1 MISAIILMGGLG
13 LVIGGVL
20 AFASKIF
27 YVYVDP
33 RVTAIEEIL
42 PGANCGGCG
51 YPGCSANAEAIV
63 AGKAS
68 PDSCVAS
75 GTEVAVLI
83 AELMGVTIGEKEPE
97 FSQPG
102 CHYGLEDA
110 DIKYDYEG
118 VKDCRAAALLS
129 GGMKVCNIGCLGFG
143 TCVTACKF
151 GALSMGDD
159 GLPKVDQE
167 KCTGCGACEKICPK
181 NIIRLTSVT
190 RRIIREYT
198 EDECVTP
205 CQRACPAGI
214 DIREYIRLIRNGD
227 HQGAVQKIKERNP
240 FPTVIGRICPAFCEV
255 ECRRQ
260 LVDEAVAINPLKR
273 FVCDIE
279 MTTGKRYFPY
289 KAPATG
295 KKIAVIGGG
304 VEGLSTAFFAAR
316 LGHSPSVFEATSV
329 LGGLL
334 RVAIPEKRLPQHV
347 LDWDID
353 GILEMGV
360 KAKTGV
366 KAGRDFT
373 VAGLLRSGFE
383 AVFTSTGGWDNRV
396 ARGDLHEVENIFPGG
411 YLLIDLLRLDVKK
424 GDRIS
429 CGKNVVLAGGGS
441 MVPSAVRICREL
453 GADSVTVIS
462 RKLPENSSFS
472 KDDLEMIEYNG
483 ASIIYNTGITKI
495 YGEDDKLTQIE
506 YTDLDSGKKH
516 LVNAD
521 SLIVASG
528 RFPEFVFMRTE
539 KPDSDINEISE
550 SMPESSGCSSENREN
565 IPVDAN
571 EPLQWEGTEIYK
583 EPAGSREKGL
593 LSSSDVISGYSAT
606 IIAINGGRRAAASIH
621 KLIYGISLEN
631 PPHLITQQ
639 SIIQGIDRVEGVQIF
654 PRNIMPLAPEGK
666 DNEEYLGFTEEQ
678 ALNEAERCL
687 RCGLICYKRS
697 ETEKESR
704 KEDDVI
710 AAA

>member
-1 MISAIILMGGLG
+1 MIEAIILMGGLG

-51 YPGCSANAEAIV
+51 FPGCSANAEAIV
-63 AGKAS
+63 AGKA
-68 PDSCVAS
+68 PPNSCLAS
-75 GTEVAVLI
+75 GPDVTARI

-110 DIKYDYEG
+110 DIKYNYEG
-118 VKDCRAAALLS
+118 IKDCRAAAILL
-129 GGMKVCNIGCLGFG
+129 GGMKICNIGCLGFG
-143 TCVTACKF
+143 TCVTACRF
-151 GALSMGDD
+151 DALSMGDD

-190 RRIIREYT
+190 RRIMREYT

-214 DIREYIRLIRNGD
+214 DIREYIRLIKNKD
-227 HQGAVQKIKERNP
+227 YQGAVQKIKERNP

-279 MTTGKRYFPY
+279 MNTGKRYFPY
-289 KAPATG
+289 KAPASE
-295 KKIAVIGGG
+295 KKIAIIGGG
-304 VEGLSTAFFAAR
+304 IEGLSTAFFAAR
-316 LGHSPSVFEATSV
+316 LGHSPSVFEATPI

-334 RVAIPEKRLPQHV
+334 RVAIPEKRLPQRV

-373 VAGLLRSGFE
+373 VASLLKSGFD
-383 AVFTSTGGWDNRV
+383 AVFASTGGWDDRV
-396 ARGDLHEVENIFPGG
+396 ARGDLKEVENIFPGG

-424 GDRIS
+424 GERIS
-429 CGKNVVLAGGGS
+429 CGKHVVLAGGGS
-441 MVPSAVRICREL
+441 MVPNAVRICREL
-453 GADSVTVIS
+453 GADSITVLS
-462 RKLPENSSFS
+462 RKLPENSSFN
-472 KDDLEMIEYNG
+472 KEDLEMIEYNG
-483 ASIIYNTGITKI
+483 ASIRYNTGITKI

-506 YTDLDSGKKH
+506 YTDLNSGEKH
-516 LVNAD
+516 LINAD
-521 SLIVASG
+521 SLIIASG
-528 RFPEFVFMRTE
+528 RFPEFVFMRT
-539 KPDSDINEISE
+539 KKLDSDVNDIPDSKQAAGASDENLFIGEDINT
-550 SMPESSGCSSENREN
+550 
-565 IPVDAN
+565 PV
-571 EPLQWEGTEIYK
+571 QWEGTEIYK
-583 EPAGSREKGL
+583 EPADSREKGL
-593 LSSSDVISGYSAT
+593 LSRGDVISGYSAA

-621 KLIYGISLEN
+621 KLIYDIPLEN
-631 PPHLITQQ
+631 PPHLITKQ
-639 SIIQGIDRVEGVQIF
+639 SIIQGVDRVEGVKIA
-654 PRNIMPLAPEGK
+654 PRHIMPLAPEGK
-666 DNEEYLGFTEEQ
+666 GNEEFLGFSEDQ
-678 ALNEAERCL
+678 ALEEAERCL
-687 RCGLICYKRS
+687 GCGLICYRRDKD
-697 ETEKESR
+697 TQKDKNEKEI
-704 KEDDVI
+704 I
-710 AAA
+710 AA